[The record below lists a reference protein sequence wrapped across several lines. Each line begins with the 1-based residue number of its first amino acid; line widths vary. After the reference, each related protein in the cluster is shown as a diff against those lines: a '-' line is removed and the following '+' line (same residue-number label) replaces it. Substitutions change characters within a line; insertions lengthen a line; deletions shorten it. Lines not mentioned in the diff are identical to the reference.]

1 MSQQCG
7 NCKWWDAETKVLN
20 NPFGCSSD
28 CNAPVPESV
37 RINLKH
43 WMLETDGKNCQAYEE
58 RKECEE

>member
-7 NCKWWDAETKVLN
+7 NCKKWDAKNKVLN
-20 NPFGCSSD
+20 NAIRYASD

-43 WMLETDGKNCQAYEE
+43 WMLESDGKTCQAYEE
-58 RKECEE
+58 RKE